1 MLHGGAGQILSVTG
15 KRKGGYCVGE
25 YKTERIKR
33 IILYI
38 SIKKMGMGLGKNSE
52 FEVMENPALCALPF
66 T

>member
-1 MLHGGAGQILSVTG
+1 M
-15 KRKGGYCVGE
+15 GE

-38 SIKKMGMGLGKNSE
+38 SIKKMEMGLGKNSE
-52 FEVMENPALCALPF
+52 FEVMENSALRALPF